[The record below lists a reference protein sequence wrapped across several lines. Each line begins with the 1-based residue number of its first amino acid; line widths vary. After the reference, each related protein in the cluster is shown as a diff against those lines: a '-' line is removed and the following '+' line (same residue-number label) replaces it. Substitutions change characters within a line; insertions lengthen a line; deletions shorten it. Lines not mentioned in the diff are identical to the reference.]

1 MIIWYLN
8 GTPQICRGLLRQDLH
23 STCVLLCT
31 RIQIDFQ
38 MSSGCAIWRP
48 GWWPC
53 RGRWPWPSQT
63 RQLLRKNRYRRY
75 PSTVRRFFKSLFFP
89 KQIGLIFALCM
100 FLFRGFDKSWHAQLC
115 STFHNRLGTFLLK
128 HSWSM
133 PGMPLPYSNIGGSG
147 SSAKNS
153 GSQGY
158 RRSHNFEYFSSLW

>member
-75 PSTVRRFFKSLFFP
+75 PSTVRRFFKSLFFSKP
-89 KQIGLIFALCM
+89 NWSYFCIVHVSFVGT
-100 FLFRGFDKSWHAQLC
+100 RGFFVGASAGLGLKPMATSWLPSQWFWGYLGP
-115 STFHNRLGTFLLK
+115 SQFSIWVVSFRLD
-128 HSWSM
+128 
-133 PGMPLPYSNIGGSG
+133 I
-147 SSAKNS
+147 A
-153 GSQGY
+153 
-158 RRSHNFEYFSSLW
+158 R